1 MREAEQEPT
10 EIDEAAAKL
19 HQLRSKATELLL
31 REEWKEAIDAYSHFI
46 SLCQNH
52 LSTAHQHKD
61 PDHHSK
67 LQKSLCLA
75 YSNRA
80 EARFRLREFAAAL
93 KDCKEA
99 LKIEGAHFKTLLC
112 KGKILFN
119 LNRYGAALDCFR
131 EASLDPQESSN
142 FETLNEYLDRCKKLE
157 YLSKTGAFD
166 LSDWI
171 VGGFRGKTPELAE
184 YIGGV
189 EIKKSEISG
198 RGLFATKNID
208 SGTLLLVTKAVATE
222 RGILSQEDSGENAQL
237 VMWKSFVDKVVES
250 ARKCSR
256 TYNLVCMLS
265 AGENENDRA
274 IPEIDLFR
282 PEAEDSRFSD
292 EDLDVE
298 KILSILD
305 VNSVVEGAISAKVLG
320 KNSHYHGVGLWLLAS
335 FINHSCEP
343 NVRRLH
349 IGDHVIIHASR
360 DVKAGEELTFAYFDV
375 LQPLS
380 NRKEMATNW
389 GFSCYCRR
397 CKFEQSLCHKQEM
410 REVEMVLGRGLDM
423 GGVVYRL
430 EEAIKRWMVRGKGKG
445 YLRAS
450 FWAAYAEAF
459 GSETLMRRWGRRI
472 PGIEPVVDSLVDA
485 VGSDGRVVKVLME
498 GTKRSGNIGNGVM
511 EMERAMKL
519 GRGIY
524 GKVMKRQA
532 LRTLLQLSIHEQ
544 C

>member
-1 MREAEQEPT
+1 MREIEQEEPQ
-10 EIDEAAAKL
+10 EIDEASAKL

-31 REEWKEAIDAYSHFI
+31 REEWKESIDAYSHFI
-46 SLCQNH
+46 SLCQN
-52 LSTAHQHKD
+52 
-61 PDHHSK
+61 
-67 LQKSLCLA
+67 QKSLCLA
-75 YSNRA
+75 HSNRA

-93 KDCKEA
+93 KDCEEA
-99 LKIEGAHFKTLLC
+99 LKIESAHFKTLLC

-119 LNRYGAALDCFR
+119 LNRYGVALDCFR
-131 EASLDPQESSN
+131 VAANLDPQASSN
-142 FETLNEYLDRCKKLE
+142 SETLNDYLDKCKKLE
-157 YLSKTGAFD
+157 FLSKTGTFD

-171 VGGFRGKTPELAE
+171 LGGFRGKIPELAE
-184 YIGGV
+184 YFGGV

-208 SGTLLLVTKAVATE
+208 SGTLLLVTKAIAAE
-222 RGILSQEDSGENAQL
+222 RGILPQEDLDENAQL
-237 VMWKSFVDKVVES
+237 VMWKNFVDKVVES

-256 TYNLVCMLS
+256 TYYLVCMLS
-265 AGENENDRA
+265 TGENENDREV
-274 IPEIDLFR
+274 PEIDLFR
-282 PEAEDSRFSD
+282 PEAEENRFSD

-298 KILSILD
+298 RILSILD
-305 VNSVVEGAISAKVLG
+305 VNSVVEGAISSKVLG
-320 KNSHYHGVGLWLLAS
+320 KNNYYHGVGLWLLAS

-343 NVRRLH
+343 NARRLH
-349 IGDHVIIHASR
+349 VGDHVIVHASR

-380 NRKEMATNW
+380 NRKEMSKSW
-389 GFSCYCRR
+389 GFSCHCRR
-397 CKFEQSLCHKQEM
+397 CKFEEGLCHKQEM

-430 EEAIKRWMVRGKGKG
+430 EEGMKRWMVRGKGKG

-450 FWAAYAEAF
+450 FWAAYSEAF

-472 PGIEPVVDSLVDA
+472 PGIETVVDGLVDA
-485 VGSDGRVVKVLME
+485 VGSDERVVKVLVE
-498 GTKRSGNIGNGVM
+498 GLKKSGKIFGNGMM
-511 EMERAMKL
+511 EMERVMKF

-524 GKVMKRQA
+524 GKVMKRRA
-532 LRTLLQLSIHEQ
+532 LKSLLQISTHEQ